1 MATPTAIKRL
11 NNDYKDMLNN
21 PIPYISVKVRL
32 FSVHFRF
39 TKCLYI
45 LCIIMAITI
54 FKPDPENILV
64 CHYCIKGAKDSVYEG
79 GYYYGKVIFP
89 VDFPFKPPAMYMMT
103 PSGRFVP
110 GKSIW

>member
-32 FSVHFRF
+32 FSVHYRYEIFIQQWF
-39 TKCLYI
+39 
-45 LCIIMAITI
+45 